1 MEFLT
6 KYLSCNSAYMYFP
19 AVRAD
24 PKTIACSLV
33 EASLIGICKTFRS
46 SSNKHSKMSL
56 KFGREAGRGCLHKL
70 KRTHTDQRTF
80 LSMIVVVTSPAV
92 DHDLIDHS
100 GAAGWRGETV
110 A

>member
-1 MEFLT
+1 
-6 KYLSCNSAYMYFP
+6 MYFP

-56 KFGREAGRGCLHKL
+56 KFGREAGRGCLQVEKN
-70 KRTHTDQRTF
+70 TDQRTF
-80 LSMIVVVTSPAV
+80 LSMIVVATSPAV